1 MPIKKLFSV
10 AEAVALLEEYSISE
24 ADLVVLPPAHVD
36 NQSDCERCDED
47 DTAATEILPID
58 IAGEIEV
65 HYEGDRRNNRS
76 VPDDDNQEDN
86 KPPAKKKKIVSK
98 RVKRVIDATLT
109 SSTRGCCSNKV
120 SQITAVSEV
129 CEICGKSKDSQKK
142 KSQKSKSLDTKWC
155 KQPPKFN
162 LHPINAEKVRV
173 SALTALLIQK
183 SEVELL
189 EEFRDEDMFDLI
201 MTQTNLYANRHEFQV
216 KKYQL
221 KRFIGFLIFSGYHHL
236 PRERMYWENA
246 DDCKTDIVTESLSRQ
261 EYMDIKR
268 NIHLADN
275 TTVHTCD
282 KYYKIRPYVDLLND
296 RFAKFGVFN
305 HNLSVDEQMIPYFG
319 RHSCKMYMK
328 GKPVRFGFK
337 VLCFFKASLF
347 VRWVL
352 VQIHTICRTR
362 RL

>member
-1 MPIKKLFSV
+1 MPIKKFFSL
-10 AEAVALLEEYSISE
+10 AEAVALIEEDSISE

-36 NQSDCERCDED
+36 DQSDCERCDED

-58 IAGEIEV
+58 IAGEVEV
-65 HYEGDRRNNRS
+65 HYEGDRRYTRS
-76 VPDDDNQEDN
+76 APDDDNQEDD

-98 RVKRVIDATLT
+98 RVKRVRDATLT
-109 SSTRGCCSNKV
+109 SSTRECCSDEV

-183 SEVELL
+183 SEVELF
-189 EEFRDEDMFDLI
+189 EEFWDDDMFDLI
-201 MTQTNLYANRHEFQV
+201 MTQTNLYAMHKNRHEFQV

-296 RFAKFGVFN
+296 RFAKFGVFT
-305 HNLSVDEQMIPYFG
+305 HNLRSATAKARPGSG
-319 RHSCKMYMK
+319 R
-328 GKPVRFGFK
+328 RNN
-337 VLCFFKASLF
+337 AS
-347 VRWVL
+347 
-352 VQIHTICRTR
+352 
-362 RL
+362 